1 LRLVPAQEA
10 CALAGAA
17 EMSAGNTAIPD
28 VRASAAAAAISGRIR
43 LIAVVLLLAVVP

>member
-1 LRLVPAQEA
+1 MSAQEA

-28 VRASAAAAAISGRIR
+28 VRASAAAAAISGGFVSS
-43 LIAVVLLLAVVP
+43 LWSSF